1 MSLTVDEIM
10 TEALGLPSHSRAF
23 VAEKLIESLD
33 SESGPELSE
42 AWRAEIRK
50 RCKEVDEGL
59 FELKDAEE
67 AFAKA
72 YARLG

>member
-42 AWRAEIRK
+42 AWRTEIRK

-59 FELKDAEE
+59 VELKDAEE
-67 AFAKA
+67 VFAKA

>member
-10 TEALGLPSHSRAF
+10 TEALGLPSHTRAF

-33 SESGPELSE
+33 ADSDPALSE
-42 AWRAEIRK
+42 AWRVEVQK

-59 FELKDAEE
+59 VELKEAEE
-67 AFAKA
+67 VFAKA
-72 YARLG
+72 YAKLG